1 MVKKF
6 ILFLLVLGG
15 ALTSSPVLAAGSLLK
30 ATDSSTVYYLDGN
43 NIRHPFPTED
53 TYYSWYDS
61 FSEVAVLTSAEIAKY
76 PLGANVTIRPGNFI
90 AKFATDSNYYAVEPG
105 GVLRLITDNGLLSE
119 IFGADWIKRVVD
131 LPDAFFGDYLM
142 GEPIKYSHQLPS
154 GIIYQQGKNGTYYY
168 KAAEDLI
175 WPFKDFQAVL
185 ANGLKAS
192 DIVINPTVFNERRRQ
207 IDGFDSRIF
216 NPAAE
221 PALATNDC
229 ENKHL
234 KVAFILVTK
243 DGYQPAQMEKI
254 TAIQDKL
261 EQTFSWATKG
271 LAEIDAS
278 FPVVVLG
285 DDDYLLFK
293 DTDGQDKPDNEV
305 INTFYDIHPDVFDF
319 IVLYNNF
326 VLAEP
331 VIAKYL
337 TVTNDFS
344 GTGNARM
351 RSAFNFGS
359 GGKLKGIANMGNIN
373 KYNIDVGNNLDLAV
387 NYILHELGHHFS
399 GRARFV
405 DDSGIIRTDLLV
417 DKDFQHWHMY
427 VNAVS
432 PLGGN
437 GWASNGDGSFTNV
450 ISTLAN
456 PDKKQ
461 YSDLDLYFMGL
472 LPKIAVSPISYLVP
486 DKPGEVG
493 NRINGHLEEVII
505 DQIIKAMGD
514 WQCILN

>member
-1 MVKKF
+1 MVKNF
-6 ILFLLVLGG
+6 FLLFLILGG
-15 ALTSSPVLAAGSLLK
+15 ALVSSPVLAFGSLLK
-30 ATDSSTVYYLDGN
+30 ADNSPTVYYLDGN
-43 NIRHPFPTED
+43 SIRHPFPTEN
-53 TYYSWYDS
+53 TYYSWYDN
-61 FSEVAVLTSAEIAKY
+61 FSGLAVLSPAEIAKY
-76 PLGANVTIRPGNFI
+76 PLGGNITIRPGNFI
-90 AKFATDSNYYAVEPG
+90 AKFATDSNYYAIEPG
-105 GVLRLITDNGLLSE
+105 GVLRLIVNDALLPE
-119 IFGADWIKRVVD
+119 IFGADWAKRVVD
-131 LPDAFFGDYLM
+131 LPDAFFGDYLF

-154 GIIYQQGKNGTYYY
+154 GIIYRQGKNGSYYY
-168 KAAEDLI
+168 KAAEDLV
-175 WPFKDFQAVL
+175 WPFENLEAVL

-192 DIVINPTVFNERRRQ
+192 DIVVNPTVFNERRRE
-207 IDGFDSRIF
+207 IGGFDSRIF

-229 ENKHL
+229 ENKRF

-243 DGYQPAQMEKI
+243 DSYQPAQLEKI

-278 FPVVVLG
+278 FPLVVLG

-293 DTDGQDKPDNEV
+293 DTDGQYKPDNEV
-305 INTFYDIHPDVFDF
+305 INTFYDRHPDMFDF

-326 VLAEP
+326 VVDEP

-351 RSAFNFGS
+351 HSAFNFGS

-373 KYNIDVGNNLDLAV
+373 KYNIEVGNNLDLAV
-387 NYILHELGHHFS
+387 NYILHELAHHFS

-405 DDSGIIRTDLLV
+405 DDNGDIRNDLLV

-427 VNAVS
+427 VNATS

-437 GWASNGDGSFTNV
+437 GWRDNGDGSFTNI
-450 ISTLAN
+450 ISTLIN

-472 LPKIAVSPISYLVP
+472 LPKIAVNPISYLVP

-493 NRINGHLEEVII
+493 NRIYGRLETVSIE
-505 DQIIKAMGD
+505 QIIKAMGK
-514 WQCILN
+514 WQCILK